1 MPKYKFADLVYNI
14 TEKRLPVAGD
24 EVFYIGLEHLDS
36 GKLKVTR
43 WGSKVAIKGE
53 KLVMK
58 KGDILFGRRN
68 TYLRRVAIAPHDGIF
83 SAHGMIFRPKKEVI
97 NEDFFPFFIASDYFM
112 DEAIRI
118 SVGSL
123 SPTVNWGELKELEFE
138 IPNLEK
144 QKELAK
150 ILVAANQTKE
160 NYEELLLKTDELVKS
175 QFIEMFG
182 LLDNTKY
189 PVVTLNDICD
199 FIKDG
204 THQTPTY
211 TDDKDSGFKFL
222 SSKDITSGYIDWKNI
237 KYIPE
242 YLHKELYARISP
254 QKDDILLAKN
264 GTTGIGAIVDTD
276 EVFDIYVSLALL
288 RFKPGNNI
296 KYIWTAINMP
306 STKNQ
311 FDASLKGVGV
321 PNLHLSEIRKTR
333 IILAPKDKQDGFVS
347 FVDQTDKSKV
357 NLQKGLKRLENT
369 KNMIIQSF
377 SNERRIK
384 NAYV

>member
-14 TEKRLPVAGD
+14 TEKRIPVAGD

-83 SAHGMIFRPKKEVI
+83 SAHGMIFRPKKEAI

-138 IPNLEK
+138 IPSIEK

>member
-1 MPKYKFADLVYNI
+1 
-14 TEKRLPVAGD
+14 
-24 EVFYIGLEHLDS
+24 
-36 GKLKVTR
+36 
-43 WGSKVAIKGE
+43 
-53 KLVMK
+53 
-58 KGDILFGRRN
+58 
-68 TYLRRVAIAPHDGIF
+68 
-83 SAHGMIFRPKKEVI
+83 
-97 NEDFFPFFIASDYFM
+97 
-112 DEAIRI
+112 
-118 SVGSL
+118 
-123 SPTVNWGELKELEFE
+123 
-138 IPNLEK
+138 
-144 QKELAK
+144 
-150 ILVAANQTKE
+150 
-160 NYEELLLKTDELVKS
+160 
-175 QFIEMFG
+175 MFG

-347 FVDQTDKSKV
+347 FVDQTDKSKYIWHNV
-357 NLQKGLKRLENT
+357 LNT
-369 KNMIIQSF
+369 NCVGG
-377 SNERRIK
+377 ECY
-384 NAYV
+384 A

>member
-138 IPNLEK
+138 IPSLEK

-182 LLDNTKY
+182 DPISNEKGWRFVKIPEVAKIILGSTPRTSREEFWNGNIKWITPAEIEEETFYVYDTEKHITELGVKNAGLKAFPKNTVIFSTRAPIGKTAIAGCEMY
-189 PVVTLNDICD
+189 CN
-199 FIKDG
+199 
-204 THQTPTY
+204 Q
-211 TDDKDSGFKFL
+211 GFKNFICGPDL
-222 SSKDITSGYIDWKNI
+222 NPVYMYYLLRLKKEYFIGLGSGTTF
-237 KYIPE
+237 
-242 YLHKELYARISP
+242 KELSRSVIEKISISVP
-254 QKDDILLAKN
+254 PIETQN
-264 GTTGIGAIVDTD
+264 
-276 EVFDIYVSLALL
+276 VFERLY
-288 RFKPGNNI
+288 K
-296 KYIWTAINMP
+296 
-306 STKNQ
+306 
-311 FDASLKGVGV
+311 
-321 PNLHLSEIRKTR
+321 
-333 IILAPKDKQDGFVS
+333 
-347 FVDQTDKSKV
+347 QTDKSKFELKKAIENINV
-357 NLQKGLKRLENT
+357 LIKSLMQKDYN
-369 KNMIIQSF
+369 N
-377 SNERRIK
+377 
-384 NAYV
+384 